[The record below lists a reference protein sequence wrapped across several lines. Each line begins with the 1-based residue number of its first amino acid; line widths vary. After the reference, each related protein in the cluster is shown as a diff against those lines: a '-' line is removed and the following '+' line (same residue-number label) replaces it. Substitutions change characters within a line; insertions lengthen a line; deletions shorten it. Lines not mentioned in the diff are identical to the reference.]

1 MRKIIGLVCV
11 MLAAGT
17 VVLFGQSPTGQ
28 HEQALKIGTSE
39 VQLDLV
45 VKDKRGRMLRD
56 LKANDFEV
64 FEDGVKQQIESF
76 RLVTRGVVVASA
88 GNAPEHQTA
97 PKSATSTSRN
107 ETATVTRDAETGVSA
122 VALVFDRLSQD
133 ARKRAQLAALGYV
146 SETPQ
151 QDSYVGVYTI
161 NLGINILQNYTKST
175 ELVRKAIDRA
185 AVSVSSTFESSGG
198 AITDAMNQRNTQLE
212 GQIAGA
218 GGAAAAGAAGNGAAA
233 AAAGNAAGA
242 AGVEQM
248 MMEMQARTK
257 ETFDILQRDQQGYAT
272 TNGLMAVI
280 NSMQRLPG
288 RKAIIFFSEGVAIP
302 PNVKR
307 HFSSVINNANRAN
320 VSLYTIDIAGLRA
333 DSPLAQSRDEI
344 NNRSRQRMDNL
355 DRTMNT
361 RGPLTVGLERNE
373 DILNFNPQN
382 GLIQLAQETGGQFI
396 GDTNNIGPKLK
407 AVDEDLNS
415 YYLLTYAP
423 TNQNYDGKFRN
434 ISVKLN
440 RSGADVQT
448 RKGYYAVNAGSSTP
462 VMYYETAA
470 LAALAMNKSDNTI
483 PMKVQS
489 FNFPEAAHLGRTAFE
504 VEVPTG
510 GFTFSE
516 DKEKKVYGTDF
527 SIVVLVKDEN
537 KQIVRKL
544 STHYTLSGA
553 SDQLAK
559 AKSGLVL
566 FYREE
571 DLPPGKFDVEAAAHD
586 LPSGKITIG
595 RTTLEV
601 PDADEGKL
609 RLSSVSLVKRAEQL
623 LPSDKSESPFRVA
636 AVMLYPNLG
645 EPVSKA
651 AQKMTFYFT
660 IYPANG
666 STFTPA
672 LTVELLQGGKSL
684 ASAPLKLPPPNE
696 TGRIPYVGNLPLTS
710 LSPGEYE
717 LRVSV
722 RSDKGSAVRTT
733 KFTVAP

>member
-1 MRKIIGLVCV
+1 MQKNTWISFALVV
-11 MLAAGT
+11 SLMMTSVAQT
-17 VVLFGQSPTGQ
+17 PVGQRDQ
-28 HEQALKIGTSE
+28 QIKIGTAE

-45 VKDKRGRMLRD
+45 VKDKKGRMLRD
-56 LKANDFEV
+56 LKVSDFEIS
-64 FEDGVKQQIESF
+64 EDGVKQQVESF
-76 RLVTRGVVVASA
+76 RLVTRGVVVEPTAKA
-88 GNAPEHQTA
+88 EEAKAENKTAAPTR
-97 PKSATSTSRN
+97 PTMTK
-107 ETATVTRDAETGVSA
+107 VTRDSDTGISA
-122 VALVFDRLSQD
+122 VAIVFDRLSQD
-133 ARKRAQLAALGYV
+133 ARKRAQIAAQSYV
-146 SETPQ
+146 SDGPQ
-151 QDSYVGVYTI
+151 QESYIGVYGI

-185 AVSVSSTFESSGG
+185 AVAVSSTFEASGG
-198 AITDAMNQRNTQLE
+198 SITEATNQQRSQLE
-212 GQIAGA
+212 GIASGA
-218 GGAAAAGAAGNGAAA
+218 GAAAAGAAGGAAA
-233 AAAGNAAGA
+233 GAAAGNAAGA
-242 AGVEQM
+242 ASVDLM
-248 MMEMQARTK
+248 MAEMQTRTK

-344 NNRSRQRMDNL
+344 NNRSRQRMDSL
-355 DRTMNT
+355 DRAMNT
-361 RGPLTVGLERNE
+361 RGALSAALERNE

-382 GLIQLAQETGGQFI
+382 ALLQLAQETGGQFI
-396 GDTNNIGPKLK
+396 ADTNNIGPKLK
-407 AVDEDLNS
+407 SVDEDLNT
-415 YYLLTYAP
+415 YYLLTYSP
-423 TNQNYDGKFRN
+423 TNTNYDGKFRN

-448 RKGYYAVNAGSSTP
+448 RKGYFAVNAGSGTP
-462 VMYYETAA
+462 VMYYETSA
-470 LAALAMNKSDNTI
+470 LAALAMGKADNTI
-483 PMKVQS
+483 PMKSHS

-504 VEVPTG
+504 VEVPAN

-537 KQIVRKL
+537 QQIVRKL

-553 SDQLAK
+553 LDQVANAK
-559 AKSGLVL
+559 KGLVL

-586 LPSGKITIG
+586 LPSGKVTI
-595 RTTLEV
+595 RKSTIEV
-601 PDADEGKL
+601 PEADETKL
-609 RLSSVSLVKRAEQL
+609 RLSSVAIVKRAEQL
-623 LPSDKSESPFRVA
+623 PKGDKGNSPFQVA
-636 AVMLYPNLG
+636 EVMMYPNLG

-651 AQKMTFYFT
+651 AQKIAFYFT
-660 IYPANG
+660 IYPAKG
-666 STFTPA
+666 STFTPQ
-672 LTVELLQGGKSL
+672 LTVELLQGGKAL
-684 ASAPLKLPPPNE
+684 AAVPLKLPAPNE
-696 TGRIPYVGNLPLTS
+696 SGRIPYVGNLPLES
-710 LSPGEYE
+710 LSPGEYD
-717 LRVSV
+717 LRVTV
-722 RSDKGSAVRTT
+722 RGDRGSAIRTT